1 MQHTGDKSAIILLSG
16 GLDSLVSLAKANKF
30 INIKLALTFDYGQQ
44 SNKREILACRKI
56 TKFYGLKHLVL
67 ELPWLKDITKT
78 ALVNKEKN
86 VPKFSIKDLNDKKKT
101 FISAK
106 NVWVPNRNA
115 VFINIAA
122 SFAESFGY
130 KVIITGFNKEE
141 ASTFPDN
148 SLEFV
153 NAINKSLMFSTLNKV
168 MVISPT
174 QLMNKEEI
182 VKLGFKLRA
191 PFKYVYS
198 CYLDS
203 FNGKMCGRCESCRR
217 LQRAFRKV
225 NSYNLIAE
233 KFETNGVLANV
244 TCAEHQG
251 KT

>member
-1 MQHTGDKSAIILLSG
+1 MQHTANSSGIVLLSG

-44 SNKREILACRKI
+44 SNKREILSCREI

-67 ELPWLKDITKT
+67 ELPWLKDVTKT

-141 ASTFPDN
+141 AKTFPDN

-168 MVISPT
+168 KVLSPT
-174 QLMNKEEI
+174 QSINKIEI
-182 VKLGFKLRA
+182 VKLGIKLNI
-191 PFKYVYS
+191 PFKYIYS
-198 CYLDS
+198 CYVDLYD
-203 FNGKMCGRCESCRR
+203 GKMCGICESCRR
-217 LQRAFRKV
+217 LQRAFQKAGYYYIIKERFDSL
-225 NSYNLIAE
+225 NNIE
-233 KFETNGVLANV
+233 
-244 TCAEHQG
+244 
-251 KT
+251 